1 MSNKLLQI
9 ENEQELESKVI
20 DFLRLPLMI
29 GVVIIHC
36 RFTTILQP
44 QLLDYVNVGGGG
56 YFYVSWLISK
66 VLCGLCVPTFFF
78 ISGYLFFKKGP
89 FDFGSYIHK
98 LKKRFFT
105 ILIPFISWNVIYIL
119 IFVFL
124 GYNIRFCDDG
134 TPMGIVPWLN
144 GNTGSV
150 ISNLYHWVVGVFIN
164 FNSSGSPADVPFW
177 YLRDLICM
185 FILTP
190 VIYLFVKCLKKY
202 SLIITAF
209 VWVLSGK
216 YVTFPHLFLRPSIL
230 FFIMGSYF
238 AINKVNIILVF
249 NKIGKWIYWLYGIFA
264 IMDLLT
270 NQSTFNCYIHKIT
283 LAIGVVVVF
292 KMAIHIVDRRKYPEK
307 KLLLCVK
314 NTNFFIFAFHWIL
327 LYWLVFP
334 LSKIYNGT
342 DLSLIV
348 VYFLE
353 IILCCSIAIAIGVLL
368 NKLLPKTMRFLCGR

>member
-56 YFYVSWLISK
+56 YFYISWLISK

-89 FDFGSYIHK
+89 FDLGSYIHK

-105 ILIPFISWNVIYIL
+105 ILIPFICWNVIYIL
-119 IFVFL
+119 IFVFI

-144 GNTGSV
+144 GNTGNV

-190 VIYLFVKCLKKY
+190 VIYWFVKYFKKY
-202 SLIITAF
+202 GLIIIVLA
-209 VWVLSGK
+209 WVLSGGHK
-216 YVTFPHLFLRPSIL
+216 TLYFIFLRPAVL
-230 FFIMGSYF
+230 FFVMGSFF
-238 AINKVNIILVF
+238 AVNKVNLISF
-249 NKIGKWIYWLYGIFA
+249 CNKIGNYIYWIYCFFA
-264 IMDLLT
+264 ITDLLT
-270 NQSTFNCYIHKIT
+270 NQCAFNSYIHKAT
-283 LAIGVVVVF
+283 LFLGVVVAF
-292 KMAIHIVDRRKYPEK
+292 KIVTCIVKKRNYPTK
-307 KLLLCVK
+307 KVLLYVK
-314 NTNFFIFAFHWIL
+314 DTNFFIFAFHWIL
-327 LYWLVFP
+327 LYWLAFP

-348 VYFLE
+348 IYFLE
-353 IILCCSIAIAIGVLL
+353 IILCCFIAISIGVLL
-368 NKLLPKTMRFLCGR
+368 NKVFPQTMRFLCGR